1 MNNNLRIWGSM
12 VILAVLIVGG
22 IWVAKAR
29 HDGNNVAK
37 ATEGRAVFAVTDDP
51 TALTGVSTVKITI
64 DKVEVQSAGSG
75 WITVSETP
83 KEFDLMALKA
93 AGAAEIVAD
102 VELRAA
108 TYNKIRIHI
117 AKVVVV
123 TESRGEVAAKVPS
136 DHMDFIVNV
145 PVTAGETSTALIDFM
160 LDDSLHATANN
171 QFILTPVVKIDVKT
185 QAELADNGR
194 KFDMNAGTTD
204 SSTTVG
210 MDLDGSVKSDFMVTA
225 KLDLIGDTVH
235 ATTVD
240 LTEVGVKVSAAKAL
254 EVARKDGKLES
265 TTSVQLTNQNGQKI
279 WVVNGSSASVNTN
292 IWVDAT
298 SGKLVENTSTE
309 AGNQLQLQVP

>member
-1 MNNNLRIWGSM
+1 MNNNLRIWGSL

-22 IWVAKAR
+22 VWVAKAR
-29 HDGNNVAK
+29 HDENRIAK

-51 TALTGVSTVKITI
+51 TALNGVSTVKITI
-64 DKVEVQSAGSG
+64 DKVEVQSSGSG
-75 WITVSETP
+75 WITVSEMP

-93 AGAAEIVAD
+93 AGAAEILAD
-102 VELRAA
+102 VELKPT

-123 TESRGEVAAKVPS
+123 TEARGEVEAKVPS

-145 PVTAGETSTALIDFM
+145 PVTAGEISTALIDFM
-160 LDDSLHATANN
+160 LDDSLHATANS
-171 QFILTPVVKIDVKT
+171 QFILTPVVKIDIKT

-194 KFDMNAGTTD
+194 KFDMNSGITD

-210 MDLDGSVKSDFMVTA
+210 MDLDGSIKSDFMVTA

-240 LTEVGVKVSAAKAL
+240 MAEAGVKINAAKAL
-254 EVARKDGKLES
+254 DVAKKDGKLES